1 MIPAMTTSKQ
11 RFRVERSRQGATL
24 VEYLAGE
31 LGVSKRKAKSLLD
44 RRCVFVNERRIWMA
58 GHRLSAGDCIE
69 VHGSVGGSR
78 RAPAPA
84 VIFSDGWYVIV
95 DKKPDIVTCG
105 ADGLEGQLRLALGLP
120 GLAAVHRLDRDTSGC
135 VIFAKSP
142 VALERAIELFRQG
155 GVSKQYRAIARGVMR
170 EESRSIRKAISGQS
184 SVTHVRVLDANRDAS
199 YLAVTIETG
208 RTHQI
213 RLHLASIRH
222 PVVGDR
228 QYGLMTEEDARFRR
242 IGRQMLHASG
252 VRFKHPF
259 TGQIV
264 SVSAPLPGDFRAC
277 LGALR
282 LRAGGSTETVIRNPR
297 DFGPV
302 S

>member
-1 MIPAMTTSKQ
+1 M
-11 RFRVERSRQGATL
+11 TL

-44 RRCVFVNERRIWMA
+44 RRCVFVNERRVWMA
-58 GHRLSAGDCIE
+58 GHRLSAGDSVE

-78 RAPAPA
+78 EASAPA
-84 VIFSDGWYVIV
+84 VIYSDEWYVIV
-95 DKKPDIVTCG
+95 DKKPDIITCG

-135 VIFAKSP
+135 VIFAKKP
-142 VALERAIELFRQG
+142 DALERAIELFRQG
-155 GVSKQYRAIARGVMR
+155 GVSKQYRAVVRGMMR
-170 EESRSIRKAISGQS
+170 EETRSITKAISGQP
-184 SVTHVRVLDANRDAS
+184 SVTHVRVLDTNRDAS
-199 YLAVTIETG
+199 YLAVSIETG

-228 QYGLMTEEDARFRR
+228 QYGPMTAEDGRFRR

-259 TGQIV
+259 TGQTV

-282 LRAGGSTETVIRNPR
+282 LRLQ
-297 DFGPV
+297 D
-302 S
+302 